1 MKQPCDY
8 YPFAFPYREKDE
20 KWKIV
25 CFVLFIVA
33 IASIFICGIIKTNRE
48 LVKYSLENGEIKRE
62 VIATDLGFNC
72 EVFKTKLKDEKN
84 LFCED
89 VKK

>member
-1 MKQPCDY
+1 MKQPYNYD
-8 YPFAFPYREKDE
+8 PFAFPYREKDE
-20 KWKIV
+20 KREMI

-33 IASIFICGIIKTNRE
+33 IASIFVCGIIKTNRE

-62 VIATDLGFNC
+62 VIATDLGTNC
-72 EVFKTKLKDEKN
+72 EVLRTKLKDEKN